1 MRTHGT
7 PQIAIRFLRNCL
19 SGIFLLALLCT
30 SLSFGQSI
38 GDFRSRQSGNWTDS
52 NTWEEFTAT
61 GWQNTNSEP
70 TSNSG
75 LVTIRSPHNIVGNDR
90 EDFDELV
97 IEFGA
102 ELVITQVMTI
112 LDGPGIDLE
121 VFGNLIINRT
131 LDITGASSALFHG
144 NSYTEIGAQ
153 DKIFFGD
160 TSSTTF
166 DAGATILN
174 NGTFQ
179 PEGNSVVLL
188 QAGSVL
194 TIGDKINMRNNA
206 ILRVSQSTILNQ
218 STFTINNSASTIF
231 DDGGIY
237 IHDMNGGNFPIAS
250 GTTWNSGS
258 EARVIGVVNNL
269 PARMDHSFHDFT
281 WNAVG
286 QTTDGDIGGA
296 ILGIIGDLSIESTG
310 TGSLTW
316 DGAGSNLTIGGSYLH
331 SGGDFRYSDKGSSTM
346 TVVGD
351 FDVTGGSYTIAE
363 SSGNPILTVAG
374 DFTVSSSLTE
384 TGTGFGS
391 ILLSSS
397 STQTIDAPAT
407 LSGDIDVTVSGTG
420 TAVLADDF
428 FVPGH
433 FLETSGGLNLA
444 NFDIEV
450 EGDFSVTSSLS
461 NPAQVLFSGTSA
473 SQIQLPAASGT
484 LPELV
489 IDKPASSL
497 ALLSDVSISTTS
509 IVRNG
514 TLDVNGQALLIPHG
528 STLYNLGTVTGNV
541 TIKRDYT
548 QNSDGWRM
556 LATPVSGVVYS
567 NLNASFWTQGAPWA
581 NKLGGDANLQSY
593 NFGTQDWDLLS
604 GADAGFAPGLG
615 YILYMY
621 ALDELGAP
629 ILPATWSVSGSPG
642 SLPAQALSFA
652 TSISDS
658 YNLVGNPSTTNLDW
672 NLTHAASTNME
683 PSYATW
689 DPSVTAGG
697 GTTGYKYYDASSG
710 IGAAGRYVAPFT
722 SFMVAANA
730 AGPQIQFTSSEA
742 AARSS
747 AVHYGKGNGIAPHIR
762 LLLEGEGLAE
772 DETYM
777 SFGSV
782 ATDESGLF
790 DVPRLNPLS
799 AQFTTMWSSSN
810 DRRLA
815 FDGRTMSEGREVY
828 DLVIATTM
836 EGIYTLS
843 AASMF
848 EIPENWIIE
857 LIDLHTG
864 NRADLRA
871 GDSIQFRTRSSD
883 LVSISNP
890 FHSSRPPRFRLI
902 IEDPDRAGEAGDD
915 LYATST
921 QAVLAQNYPNPF
933 NPSTTIR
940 FSIPES
946 QKVQLQ
952 IFDVLGRH
960 VQTLVNNRMDAGW
973 HEIYFRAENL
983 ASGVYL
989 YNLTVGSQSL
999 SKQMLLLK

>member
-1 MRTHGT
+1 MRIHSA
-7 PQIAIRFLRNCL
+7 PQITIRFLRKCL
-19 SGIFLLALLCT
+19 SGMILLALFYT
-30 SLSFGQSI
+30 SLSYGQSI
-38 GDFRSRQSGNWTDS
+38 GDFRSRQSGNWNQNS
-52 NTWEEFTAT
+52 TWEEFTGA
-61 GWQNTNSEP
+61 GWQNTNKQP
-70 TSNSG
+70 KLNSG
-75 LVTIRSPHNIVGNDR
+75 LVTIRAPHAVVGNTKGT
-90 EDFDELV
+90 FDEIV

-102 ELVITQVMTI
+102 ELRPTQVMKI
-112 LDGPGIDLE
+112 ADGPGIDLE
-121 VFGNLIINRT
+121 VFGDLILDRLFRIT
-131 LDITGASSALFHG
+131 LTSSAFFHG
-144 NSYTEIGAQ
+144 SSYTEIRTGQ
-153 DKIFFGD
+153 KIRFEGT
-160 TSSTTF
+160 TSTVF
-166 DAGATILN
+166 DAGATILD

-179 PEGNSVVLL
+179 PEDDSVVLL
-188 QAGSVL
+188 QGGTIL
-194 TIGDKINMRNNA
+194 TIEDKINMRDNA
-206 ILRVSQSTILNQ
+206 ILTISQSTIINQ
-218 STFTINNSASTIF
+218 STFNVNNSASAVF
-231 DDGGIY
+231 DDGGLY
-237 IHDMNGGNFPIAS
+237 IHDRNGGNFPI
-250 GTTWNSGS
+250 GVRTTWNSGS
-258 EARVIGVVNNL
+258 EARVTGLINNL
-269 PARMDHSFHDFT
+269 PGRMDHTFHHFT
-281 WNAVG
+281 WNVAA
-286 QTTDGDIGGA
+286 QTADRDLGGVF
-296 ILGIIGDLSIESTG
+296 LGINGDLSIQSTG
-310 TGSLTW
+310 SGSLTW
-316 DGAGSNLTIGGSYLH
+316 DGGGSNLTVGGSYVH
-331 SGGDFRYSDKGSSTM
+331 SGGDFRYSDTGSATM

-351 FDVTGGSYTIAE
+351 FDVTGGSFTIAE
-363 SSGNPILTVAG
+363 TSGNPILTVAG
-374 DFTVSSSLTE
+374 DFTVSSSVTE

-397 STQTIDAPAT
+397 STQTINAPAT
-407 LSGDIDVTVSGTG
+407 LSGDIDLTVSGTG
-420 TAVLADDF
+420 TAVLAADF

-444 NFDIEV
+444 NFDIEI
-450 EGDFSVTSSLS
+450 EGNFSVASSLS

-473 SQIQLPAASGT
+473 SQIQLPGASST

-489 IDKPASSL
+489 IDKSASSL
-497 ALLSDVSISTTS
+497 TLLSDVSISTTS

-514 TLDVNGQALLIPHG
+514 TLDVNGRTLLIPHG
-528 STLYNLGTVTGNV
+528 STLYNQGTVTGNV
-541 TIKRDYT
+541 TIQRAYT

-581 NKLGGDANLQSY
+581 NKLSGDANLQSY
-593 NFGTQDWDLLS
+593 NFGTQYWDLLS
-604 GADAGFAPGLG
+604 GADAGFASGLG

-621 ALDELGAP
+621 ALDDLGAP
-629 ILPATWSVSGSPG
+629 ILPATWSVTGSPG

-658 YNLVGNPSTTNLDW
+658 YNLIGNPSTTNLDW
-672 NLTHAASTNME
+672 NLTYAASTNME

-689 DPSVTAGG
+689 DPAVTSGG

-730 AGPQIQFTSSEA
+730 AVPQIQFTSSEA

-777 SFGSV
+777 SFGAV

-799 AQFTTMWSSSN
+799 AQFTTMWSTSN
-810 DRRLA
+810 NRRLA
-815 FDGRTMSEGREVY
+815 FDGRTMQDGREVY
-828 DLVIATTM
+828 DLVMATTLD
-836 EGIYTLS
+836 GIYTLS
-843 AASMF
+843 AANIF
-848 EIPENWIIE
+848 EIPENWLIE
-857 LIDLHTG
+857 VIDLHSG
-864 NRADLRA
+864 NRADLKA
-871 GDSIQFRTRSSD
+871 GDTIQFRTRSSN

-890 FHSSRPPRFRLI
+890 FDSSRPPRFRLI
-902 IEDPDRAGEAGDD
+902 VEDPDRAGEVPDD

-933 NPSTTIR
+933 NPSTSIR

-946 QKVQLQ
+946 QKVELQ

-973 HEIYFRAENL
+973 HEIEFRSENL

-989 YNLTVGSQSL
+989 YHLTVGSQAF
-999 SKQMLLLK
+999 SKRMLLLK